1 MGSEDHCPYA
11 LLPPAC
17 LGKTDSTCGA
27 RDHLNID
34 CMSTSSRNFSVELTF
49 SSNSQSS
56 CVQYLP
62 FLPLR
67 SFRQLR
73 HPLFFKLD
81 SSTSLA
87 QAPAPAPASALAP
100 VYTSHPSSIQP
111 RVVALYLLPPPLAV
125 RRRLCRRL
133 LGSRISLPS
142 GHSRLVESQGQYL
155 LELRRKAIVMTERES
170 SGRQFLLG
178 LNYYL
183 KQMWPRIAVLSRQ
196 QK

>member
-1 MGSEDHCPYA
+1 LSFLRIRTNSLLARSVNANVDALGTSTMWVQRITVRML
-11 LLPPAC
+11 LLPPGC

-62 FLPLR
+62 CPPLR

-111 RVVALYLLPPPLAV
+111 RVVALYLLPP
-125 RRRLCRRL
+125 RHWQ
-133 LGSRISLPS
+133 S
-142 GHSRLVESQGQYL
+142 VEDSAGDC
-155 LELRRKAIVMTERES
+155 
-170 SGRQFLLG
+170 
-178 LNYYL
+178 
-183 KQMWPRIAVLSRQ
+183 
-196 QK
+196 